1 MSPSGI
7 DLGLL
12 ALAAVGGGAVNAL
25 AGGGTLIT
33 FPALTAV
40 GVPAL
45 HANITN
51 TVALVPGYFGGTI
64 AQRRDLRDQR
74 RRVAVTTLPAVAGGL
89 IGGALLLKTGTA
101 LFDELVPWLILLATG
116 LLAAEPWLKRTV
128 IRRLQS
134 PTGGQQTNLVGVAV
148 TAFAGA
154 IYGGYFGAGL
164 GIVMLALFSFVLP
177 DSLRRVN
184 ALKQTLSLFANGA
197 AAILFAA
204 TGNVVWTAAAVMA
217 VGALL
222 GGSLGGRFAGKV
234 RASILRGVMI
244 TLGLAIAVV
253 FFVK

>member
-12 ALAAVGGGAVNAL
+12 FLAAVGGGAVNAL

-33 FPALTAV
+33 FPALTAM

-51 TVALVPGYFGGTI
+51 TVALTPGYLGGTI

-74 RRVAVTTLPAVAGGL
+74 RRVKVTVLPAVAGG
-89 IGGALLLKTGTA
+89 IVGGALLLKTGTT
-101 LFDELVPWLILLATG
+101 LFDALVPWLILLATG

-128 IRRLQS
+128 ARRLQS
-134 PTGGQQTNLVGVAV
+134 PAVGNANLIGVAV

-164 GIVMLALFSFVLP
+164 GIVMLALFSLVLP

-184 ALKQTLSLFANGA
+184 ALKQTLSLSANGA

-217 VGALL
+217 VGALF
-222 GGSLGGRFAGKV
+222 GGSLGGRFAGRV
-234 RASILRGVMI
+234 RAGVLRGVVVA
-244 TLGLAIAVV
+244 LGLAVAVA
-253 FFVK
+253 FFLK